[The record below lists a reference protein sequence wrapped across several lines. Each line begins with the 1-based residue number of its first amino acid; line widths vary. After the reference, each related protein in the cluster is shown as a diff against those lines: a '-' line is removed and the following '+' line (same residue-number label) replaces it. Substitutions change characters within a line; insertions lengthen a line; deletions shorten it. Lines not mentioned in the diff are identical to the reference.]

1 MNNEDLGEWREVMN
15 CVVVPFGII
24 YVAADAR
31 RFEPGK
37 FEDRVND
44 PWVTPTLAS
53 INAFFTKRTGEE
65 VFFEE
70 KDPVP
75 SIVSYQMNKQDIYSH
90 CFVSNIVQT

>member
-1 MNNEDLGEWREVMN
+1 MN
-15 CVVVPFGII
+15 CVVIPFGII
-24 YVAADAR
+24 YVAADVR

-53 INAFFTKRTGEE
+53 INAFFTKRTGQE

-70 KDPVP
+70 KEPVP
-75 SIVSYQMNKQDIYSH
+75 SIVSSQMKYCGNYSP
-90 CFVSNIVQT
+90 